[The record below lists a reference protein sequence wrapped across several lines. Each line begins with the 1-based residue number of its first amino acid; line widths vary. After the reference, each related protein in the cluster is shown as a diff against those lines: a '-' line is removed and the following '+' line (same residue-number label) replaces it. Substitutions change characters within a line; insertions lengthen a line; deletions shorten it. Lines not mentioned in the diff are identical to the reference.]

1 MPAPPG
7 FDIGKMIAEEND
19 PKLRVLLLLVNA
31 FNENL
36 TENTTAIQN
45 LGQKFDEHLTNFEQR
60 AAQDDALKNQGK
72 GAYKVAAFVIALV
85 QVIGMGIW
93 VQAREDIKDIH
104 GAIAKGELAVT
115 RFEERLKAL
124 ENRK

>member
-1 MPAPPG
+1 MATNPQ

-36 TENTTAIQN
+36 TDNTTAIQS

-60 AAQDDALKNQGK
+60 AAQDDAMKNQGK
-72 GAYKVAAFVIALV
+72 GAYKISAGVIAFV
-85 QVIGMGIW
+85 QVIGMAIW
-93 VQAREDIKDIH
+93 LQASADIRQIH
-104 GAIAKGELAVT
+104 AAIADGKNAVA

>member
-1 MPAPPG
+1 MPPPTG

-85 QVIGMGIW
+85 QVIGMAIW
-93 VQAREDIKDIH
+93 LQARADIKDIH
-104 GAIAKGELAVT
+104 SAIADGKNAVA

-124 ENRK
+124 ENKK

>member
-1 MPAPPG
+1 MASNTQ

-36 TENTTAIQN
+36 TENTTATQS
-45 LGQKFDEHLTNFEQR
+45 LGQKFDEHLTNFEER
-60 AAQDDALKNQGK
+60 AAQDDALKNQGR
-72 GAYKVAAFVIALV
+72 GAYKVAAVVIAAV
-85 QVIGMGIW
+85 QVVGMGIW
-93 VQAREDIKDIH
+93 LQAKADIKEIH
-104 GAIAKGELAVT
+104 AAIADGKTAVT

-124 ENRK
+124 EARK

>member
-1 MPAPPG
+1 MATNPQ

-36 TENTTAIQN
+36 TDNTTAIQN
-45 LGQKFDEHLTNFEQR
+45 RGQKFDEHLTNFEQR
-60 AAQDDALKNQGK
+60 AAQDDAMKNQGK
-72 GAYKVAAFVIALV
+72 GAYKVVAFVIAAV
-85 QVIGMGIW
+85 QVIGMAIW
-93 VQAREDIKDIH
+93 MQAREDIKEIH
-104 GAIAKGELAVT
+104 AAIADGKTAVT